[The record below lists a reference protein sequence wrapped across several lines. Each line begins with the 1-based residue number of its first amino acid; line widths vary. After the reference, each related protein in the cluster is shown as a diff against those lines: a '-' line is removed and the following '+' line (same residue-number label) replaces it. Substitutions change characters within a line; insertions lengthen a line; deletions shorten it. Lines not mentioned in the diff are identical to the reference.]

1 MIYQC
6 PKAINEAW
14 YPAKVARGMLMP
26 AIVRFPEVVEQALVV
41 LAPLFQNHNQRRH
54 LGEYLTGLYVARR
67 KSVNGINAEF
77 VDATDQSCLN
87 RWLTESPWDPRQLNE
102 MRLAELQKRHDTR
115 YSKFGVIAIDDTL
128 IDHDGKLIDDVGY
141 FWDHAEQRHK
151 IAHDLLI
158 ANYVATSGK
167 HYPLEFRRFRKQE
180 QCEADGDEFKNHT
193 SLFLDLVDFCIER
206 DIPGTFVFDS
216 YFTNAEGLNP
226 LNARKRDYAGDL
238 KFNRKVVW
246 EGREMTADEM
256 AASIPFESRKPLE
269 LDGKKQW
276 YFSRSIR
283 VPRLDHKV
291 KVVILWKSQHEAIA
305 SKILITNQL
314 NWEVKRIVGAYR
326 RRWTGTETF
335 HRDGKQHLG
344 LGDCQ
349 LRSGEGQT
357 RHTYLV
363 FLAYSLLLPHMQGDR
378 VQGWSTALVSTV
390 GDACRGVLRDTL
402 ARTIR
407 WAIDKVTEH
416 SWSSEKVCA
425 TLALC

>member
-1 MIYQC
+1 
-6 PKAINEAW
+6 
-14 YPAKVARGMLMP
+14 MP

-41 LAPLFQNHNQRRH
+41 LGPLFHNQRQRQH
-54 LGEYLTGLYVARR
+54 LGEYLTGLYVAQR

-77 VDATDQSCLN
+77 ADTTDQSCLN
-87 RWLTESPWDPRQLNE
+87 RWLNESPWDVSALNE
-102 MRLAELQKRHDTR
+102 ARLAELQKRHDTR
-115 YSKFGVIAIDDTL
+115 YSKYGVIAIDDTL
-128 IDHDGKLIDDVGY
+128 IDHDGKLIEDAGY
-141 FWDHAEQRHK
+141 FWDHAEQKSK

-180 QCEADGDEFKNHT
+180 QCGEEEFKSH
-193 SLFLDLVDFCIER
+193 SRLFLELVDFCIAR
-206 DIPGTFVFDS
+206 DIPGAFVFDS
-216 YFTNAEGLNP
+216 YFTNAEILNP
-226 LNARKRDYAGDL
+226 LNARKRDYVGDL

-246 EGREMTADEM
+246 SGREMSADDM
-256 AASIPFESRKPLE
+256 AASIPFEDRKPVE
-269 LDGKKQW
+269 TDGKKQW

-283 VPRLDHKV
+283 IPRLDHKV
-291 KVVILWKSQHEAIA
+291 KVVILWKSQREAAA
-305 SKILITNQL
+305 SKIIITNQL

-363 FLAYSLLLPHMQGDR
+363 FLAYSLLLPQMSGNRARD
-378 VQGWSTALVSTV
+378 WSTALVSTV
-390 GDACRGVLRDTL
+390 GDACRAVLRDTL

-407 WAIDKVTEH
+407 WVVDKVREH
-416 SWSSEKVCA
+416 AWSSEKVCA
-425 TLALC
+425 TLALA

>member
-1 MIYQC
+1 
-6 PKAINEAW
+6 
-14 YPAKVARGMLMP
+14 MP

-41 LAPLFQNHNQRRH
+41 LGPLFHNQRQRQH
-54 LGEYLTGLYVARR
+54 LGEYLTGLYVAQR

-77 VDATDQSCLN
+77 ADTTDQSCLN
-87 RWLTESPWDPRQLNE
+87 RWLNESPWDVSALNE
-102 MRLAELQKRHDTR
+102 ARLAELQKRHDTR
-115 YSKFGVIAIDDTL
+115 YSKYGVIAVDDTL
-128 IDHDGKLIDDVGY
+128 IDHDGKLIEDAGY
-141 FWDHAEQRHK
+141 FWDHAEQKSK

-180 QCEADGDEFKNHT
+180 QCGEEEFKSH
-193 SLFLDLVDFCIER
+193 SQLFLELVDFCIAR
-206 DIPGTFVFDS
+206 DIPGAFVFDS
-216 YFTNAEGLNP
+216 YFTNAEILNP
-226 LNARKRDYAGDL
+226 LNARKRDYVGDL

-246 EGREMTADEM
+246 SGREMSADDM
-256 AASIPFESRKPLE
+256 AASIPFEDRKPVE
-269 LDGKKQW
+269 TDGKKQW

-283 VPRLDHKV
+283 IPRLDHKV
-291 KVVILWKSQHEAIA
+291 KVVILWKSQREAAA
-305 SKILITNQL
+305 SKIIITNQL

-363 FLAYSLLLPHMQGDR
+363 FLAYSLLLPQMSGNRARD
-378 VQGWSTALVSTV
+378 WSTALVSTV
-390 GDACRGVLRDTL
+390 GDACRAVLRDTL

-407 WAIDKVTEH
+407 WVVDKVREH
-416 SWSSEKVCA
+416 AWSSEKVCA
-425 TLALC
+425 TLALA

>member
-1 MIYQC
+1 
-6 PKAINEAW
+6 
-14 YPAKVARGMLMP
+14 MP
-26 AIVRFPEVVEQALVV
+26 AIVRFPEVVEQALGVF
-41 LAPLFQNHNQRRH
+41 APLFHNHNQRQH
-54 LGEYLTGLYVARR
+54 LGEYLTGLYVAQR

-77 VDATDQSCLN
+77 VDSTDQSCLN
-87 RWLTESPWDPRQLNE
+87 RWLTESPWDPKQLNE

-115 YSKFGVIAIDDTL
+115 YSKYGVIAIDDTL
-128 IDHDGKLIDDVGY
+128 IDHDGKCIDDTGY
-141 FWDHAEQRHK
+141 FWDHAQQRNK

-158 ANYVATSGK
+158 ANYVAASGK
-167 HYPLEFRRFRKQE
+167 HYPLEFRRFRKQD
-180 QCEADGDEFKNHT
+180 QCEAEGDEFKNHT
-193 SLFLDLVDFCIER
+193 VLFLELVDFCMER

-216 YFTNAEGLNP
+216 YFTNAECLNQ
-226 LNARKRDYAGDL
+226 LTARKRNYVGDL

-246 EGREMTADEM
+246 SGCEMSADEM
-256 AASIPFESRKPLE
+256 AASIPFESRKPVE
-269 LDGKKQW
+269 CDGKKQW
-276 YFSRSIR
+276 YFSCSIR
-283 VPRLDHKV
+283 IPRLDHKV
-291 KVVILWKSQHEAIA
+291 KVVILWKDEHEEAA

-326 RRWTGTETF
+326 WRWTGTETF

-363 FLAYSLLLPHMQGDR
+363 FLAYSLLLPHMQGER
-378 VQGWSTALVSTV
+378 VQGWSTALVATV

-407 WAIDKVTEH
+407 WAINKVTEH
-416 SWSSEKVCA
+416 LWSPEKVCA

>member
-1 MIYQC
+1 
-6 PKAINEAW
+6 
-14 YPAKVARGMLMP
+14 MP
-26 AIVRFPEVVEQALVV
+26 AIVRFPEVVEQALVA
-41 LAPLFQNHNQRRH
+41 LAPCFPDQRQRRH
-54 LGEYLTGLYVARR
+54 LGEYLTGLYIAQR
-67 KSVNGINAEF
+67 KTVNGINSEF
-77 VDATDQSCLN
+77 VNTTDQSCLN
-87 RWLTESPWDPRQLNE
+87 RWLTESPWDPKQLNE
-102 MRLAELQKRHDTR
+102 ARLDTLQKRHDTR

-128 IDHDGKLIDDVGY
+128 IDHEGKLIDDVGF

-180 QCEADGDEFKNHT
+180 QCEAEGEAFKNH
-193 SLFLDLVDFCIER
+193 SALFLELADFCIER

-216 YFTNAEGLNP
+216 YFTNAECLNP
-226 LNARKRDYAGDL
+226 LTARKRDYVGDL

-246 EGREMTADEM
+246 NGREMTADAM
-256 AASIPFESRKPLE
+256 AASIPFESRKPVE
-269 LDGKKQW
+269 GDGKKQW

-283 VPRLDHKV
+283 IPRLDHRV
-291 KVVILWKSQHEAIA
+291 KVVILWKSEHEAVA

-363 FLAYSLLLPHMQGDR
+363 FLAYSLLLPQMQGDR
-378 VQGWSTALVSTV
+378 VREWSTALVSTV

-402 ARTIR
+402 RRTIR
-407 WAIDKVTEH
+407 WVVEKVTEH
-416 SWSSEKVCA
+416 SWSSEQVCA
-425 TLALC
+425 TLALS